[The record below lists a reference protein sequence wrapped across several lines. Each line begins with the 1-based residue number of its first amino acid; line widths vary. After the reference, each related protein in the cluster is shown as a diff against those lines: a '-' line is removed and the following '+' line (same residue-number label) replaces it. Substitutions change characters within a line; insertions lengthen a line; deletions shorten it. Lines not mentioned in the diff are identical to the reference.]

1 MPKQNSIYAAK
12 FNFLRSQV
20 RVLEKL
26 PQLPPDWRDDV
37 PQTEHGDLSDTVL
50 QQIFYKLSVVARKHN
65 DMVYSSQALRLIAE
79 QVDALYW
86 EAQLGFEGDAGTEE
100 AVLKRGVDLRSKEN
114 IDALPEHYPHPEGEG
129 EDDLEQYQELRSRLV
144 HSSEVLAAQRQKHA
158 YYSRLRKLL
167 EPFENPRES
176 VQPNLV
182 VRNSQLGEELT
193 RMKGLLAVLT
203 LQIERAKAKGIAT
216 ARGGSEQPGDD
227 EASAGE
233 RLLALL
239 SN

>member
-1 MPKQNSIYAAK
+1 MYLTHWNILSHG
-12 FNFLRSQV
+12 
-20 RVLEKL
+20 
-26 PQLPPDWRDDV
+26 QL
-37 PQTEHGDLSDTVL
+37 
-50 QQIFYKLSVVARKHN
+50 I
-65 DMVYSSQALRLIAE
+65 IA
-79 QVDALYW
+79 
-86 EAQLGFEGDAGTEE
+86 G
-100 AVLKRGVDLRSKEN
+100 RN
-114 IDALPEHYPHPEGEG
+114 IDALPEHYPHPEGER
-129 EDDLEQYQELRSRLV
+129 EDDLERYQELRSRLV
-144 HSSEVLAAQRQKHA
+144 NSSEVLAAQRLKHA

-203 LQIERAKAKGIAT
+203 LQIERAKAKGIAN
-216 ARGGSEQPGDD
+216 AREDSEQPGDD

-239 SN
+239 NN